1 LEEAQVV
8 PAQEQAMVLLLR
20 LVEFQLRE
28 AEQEVLNQ
36 IEEAVP
42 AVLAVELQ
50 TQVLMV
56 AVVPEYL
63 VKETQEDLRVVV
75 EVKTR
80 QVQEQTEEQVI
91 LLLFQVRP

>member
-80 QVQEQTEEQVI
+80 QVQVQTEV
-91 LLLFQVRP
+91 LV

>member
-1 LEEAQVV
+1 MV

-28 AEQEVLNQ
+28 AEQEVLNLEDK
-36 IEEAVP
+36 EEALP

-63 VKETQEDLRVVV
+63 VKETQEDLRVAV